1 MLLEHET
8 SLKPYLYS
16 PIRSLILGGTIPGNP
31 PLWFIP
37 SLFVTQCLFA
47 FMRDRKI
54 NIYICAFIGLL
65 GGALLPI
72 INCDFVPVYIGS
84 GILGVF
90 YFAMGRIMHKYE
102 GTWKVIVGAVLVCAV
117 LLLINHTP
125 NAELRYITQYSGNV
139 LDYIQ
144 GVDVTHWIVLLIIS
158 RLLMGD
164 ILHVWDEKL
173 QSIITGIGCLLVIPT
188 YIIIKNQWIKRT
200 VL

>member
-1 MLLEHET
+1 MT
-8 SLKPYLYS
+8 
-16 PIRSLILGGTIPGNP
+16 
-31 PLWFIP
+31 
-37 SLFVTQCLFA
+37 
-47 FMRDRKI
+47 
-54 NIYICAFIGLL
+54 
-65 GGALLPI
+65 LP
-72 INCDFVPVYIGS
+72 NGQ
-84 GILGVF
+84 
-90 YFAMGRIMHKYE
+90 KYE

-144 GVDVTHWIVLLIIS
+144 GVGVAICGCFIINAILCFLQPIVKFAVLRWVGRNAMDFYVTHWIVLLIIS